1 MTMTN
6 DPLAFA
12 YEDAMDYDINPK
24 VAQLLLGLVA
34 LPARKRIV
42 KLQMLSLWMSGGEF
56 VNLFAQFIG
65 MANSV
70 VANSAEMADIL
81 LMTAGVTHPDRPSS
95 RANLPTIVGALRGIV
110 MAQGV
115 DASKVCEGCAF
126 RLGTPAN
133 QSPITTTDAD
143 MCVGDGELFLCH
155 MEHDEKGNPFKACA
169 GYAQTIKAKGAAAT

>member
-1 MTMTN
+1 MTK

-12 YEDAMDYDINPK
+12 YEDAVDYDITPL
-24 VAQLLLGLVA
+24 VAEFLLSIVA
-34 LPARKRIV
+34 LPAQERLVR
-42 KLQMLSLWMSGGEF
+42 LAPLNELDPLEF
-56 VNLFAQFIG
+56 ANLFAQFIG

-81 LMTAGVTHPDRPSS
+81 LMTAGVTHPDQPST

-126 RLGTPAN
+126 RLGTVAN
-133 QSPITTTDAD
+133 QSPITTTEAD
-143 MCVGDGELFLCH
+143 MCVEDSEKFMCH
-155 MEHDEKGNPFKACA
+155 MELDRKGQPFKACA
-169 GYAQTIKAKGAAAT
+169 GYAQTIKAKGAAT